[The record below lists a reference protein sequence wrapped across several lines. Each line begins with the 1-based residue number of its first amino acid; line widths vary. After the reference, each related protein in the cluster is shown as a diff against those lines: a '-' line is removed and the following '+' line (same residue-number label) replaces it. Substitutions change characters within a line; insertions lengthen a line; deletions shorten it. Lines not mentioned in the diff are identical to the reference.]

1 MPGRDFLKSRHG
13 LEIVY
18 GLLSAFM
25 NLSSVDAALTKT
37 GFGEWDFLGNQNL
50 NQKCKS
56 MISSLN
62 NRSMYQN
69 LANEDEYEV

>member
-1 MPGRDFLKSRHG
+1 
-13 LEIVY
+13 
-18 GLLSAFM
+18 M

-37 GFGEWDFLGNQNL
+37 GFGEWDFFLGNQNF